1 MRRVLLCVL
10 IASMAVGAASCGSDK
25 KSSEAQTRTVH
36 VDGSTDKFN
45 GAFLLYFPK
54 QVTVRPGDT
63 VDFAETWTGEPHT
76 VTMGTLVDS
85 AIKDI
90 DAIPPD
96 QRQNAQPPASYA
108 KLPSLLPP
116 DGDFNQNAAQPCF
129 LPTGD
134 PPPD

>member
-1 MRRVLLCVL
+1 MRKVLLCVL
-10 IASMAVGAASCGSDK
+10 AAAIAVGAAACGNNDK
-25 KSSEAQTRTVH
+25 SAAQTRTVH
-36 VDGSTDKFN
+36 VDWNTDKFN

-63 VDFAETWTGEPHT
+63 VDFSETWTGEPHT
-76 VTMGTLVDS
+76 VTMGALVDT

-129 LPTGD
+129 LP
-134 PPPD
+134 